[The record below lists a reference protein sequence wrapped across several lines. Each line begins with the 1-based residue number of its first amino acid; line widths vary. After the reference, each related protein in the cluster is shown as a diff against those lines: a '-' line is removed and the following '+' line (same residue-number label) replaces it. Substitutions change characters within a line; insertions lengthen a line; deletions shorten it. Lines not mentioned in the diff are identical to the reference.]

1 VSLAKSLWVIV
12 GLLFAAASVAIHYEV
27 KVRLHESE
35 ESGVVTE
42 IGNLRVGEAAPDF
55 SLEDLANQTVTLAS
69 FREDKVV
76 VLDFWATW
84 CAPCR
89 MAMPALQTLHR
100 DLKDRG
106 LEIVGVNQAE
116 SADRVRNFLKLKKYT
131 FRTVLDQ
138 RAVVAHDYGVRAIPV
153 LVVVDKRGVIRR
165 IQAGYTKENAD
176 LRRLLE
182 KLVQEP

>member
-1 VSLAKSLWVIV
+1 MSLPKPVWVMA

-27 KVRLHESE
+27 KVRVHESE
-35 ESGVVTE
+35 DSGVVTQL
-42 IGNLRVGEAAPDF
+42 GTLKVGDAAPDF
-55 SLEDLANQTVTLAS
+55 SLEDLANQPWTLAS
-69 FREDKVV
+69 LRGQKVV

-84 CAPCR
+84 CGPCR

-116 SADRVRNFLKLKKYT
+116 SADRVRNFLNLKKYT
-131 FRTVLDQ
+131 FRTVLDR
-138 RAVVAHDYGVRAIPV
+138 RADVAHDYGVRAIPV
-153 LVVVDKRGVIRR
+153 LVVVDKRGMIRR
-165 IQAGYTKENAD
+165 IQAGYAKENAD

-182 KLVQEP
+182 KLVLEP